1 MIARHPGLILA
12 AALTVG
18 IAAGAA
24 WPPPPLP
31 KAKLGEASWS
41 LPATKDLL
49 RHVPQ
54 DMAAVTDGMR
64 WKGSQG
70 GSADERGAWRLTGI
84 VNKGGTIAILVAAA
98 GKPDDVKRIAM
109 GEALPDGS
117 VLQSVRG
124 DLATTK
130 RDSCLMTYQ
139 PYLPEAVEKSAGCE
153 TPEASAQ
160 GTVQ

>member
-1 MIARHPGLILA
+1 MIARRHGVILA

-18 IAAGAA
+18 IATGAA

-31 KAKLGEASWS
+31 KVKLGEASWS
-41 LPATKDLL
+41 LPAAKDLL

-54 DMAAVTDGMR
+54 DMAAVTASMR

-70 GSADERGAWRLTGI
+70 GAGERGAWKLVGI
-84 VNKGGTIAILVAAA
+84 VNKGGAIAILAAA
-98 GKPDDVKRIAM
+98 ADKPEDVKRIAI

-139 PYLPEAVEKSAGCE
+139 PYVPEAVEKSAGCE
-153 TPEASAQ
+153 EPEVPAE

>member
-1 MIARHPGLILA
+1 MITHRRSLILI

-31 KAKLGEASWS
+31 KVKADTTSWS
-41 LPATKDLL
+41 LPTTKDLL
-49 RHVPQ
+49 RHSPQ
-54 DMAAVTDGMR
+54 DMAAVTNGMR
-64 WKGSQG
+64 WKGSQ
-70 GSADERGAWRLTGI
+70 SAGAGERGAWRLTGI
-84 VNKGGTIAILVAAA
+84 VDKGGVIAILIVTPS
-98 GKPDDVKRIAM
+98 KPDDVKRIAI

-130 RDSCLMTYQ
+130 HDSCLMTYQ

-153 TPEASAQ
+153 APEAPVQ
-160 GTVQ
+160 GTIQ

>member
-1 MIARHPGLILA
+1 MITRRHGLILA
-12 AALTVG
+12 ASLTAG

-31 KAKLGEASWS
+31 KAKLGEAAWS
-41 LPATKDLL
+41 LPSAKDLL

-54 DMAAVTDGMR
+54 DMAAVTDRMR
-64 WKGSQG
+64 WKGSPG
-70 GSADERGAWRLTGI
+70 GAAGERAAWRMTGI
-84 VNKGGTIAILVAAA
+84 VNKAGVISILIAVAD
-98 GKPDDVKRIAM
+98 KPEDVKRVAI

-124 DLATTK
+124 DAATTK

-153 TPEASAQ
+153 EPEVPAE